1 MSHTRSNMRL
11 LRRILVQPR
20 STLDNLRSAIDGWEV
35 DLVEYV
41 QRGNKDLDDPQKITI
56 LLSMVPETLEDHL
69 EMNIGR
75 LDTYQKAGPRSSTR
89 SKRPLKQMLT
99 VVVPPQWSWMRSKES
114 LNAKERAPKVE
125 REQATAERAT
135 LIRTLSVTCA
145 ARRGIGSPIAG
156 TRRPMV
162 VQANHLGRKVHPLSP
177 ARVASPK
184 EKARQARLIT

>member
-1 MSHTRSNMRL
+1 MRL

-75 LDTYQKAGPRSSTR
+75 LDTYQKTGPRSSTR

-99 VVVPPQWSWMRSKES
+99 VVVPFQWS
-114 LNAKERAPKVE
+114 
-125 REQATAERAT
+125 
-135 LIRTLSVTCA
+135 
-145 ARRGIGSPIAG
+145 
-156 TRRPMV
+156 
-162 VQANHLGRKVHPLSP
+162 
-177 ARVASPK
+177 
-184 EKARQARLIT
+184 